1 MPPPRTDLAPRIDL
15 TLTRRLVL
23 RLLEWEATAVT
34 NSPDDDSADAEL
46 KQLLRA
52 ALAAGDS

>member
-1 MPPPRTDLAPRIDL
+1 MDLS
-15 TLTRRLVL
+15 LTRRLVL

-52 ALAAGDS
+52 ALAAGANPRKDRSDICL